1 MEKALP
7 LFTVGIYLVL
17 LLLYLSIQQLKY
29 IYSPSTTEN
38 RSFIYLEA
46 L

>member
-1 MEKALP
+1 MGKALP

-17 LLLYLSIQQLKY
+17 LLHYLSTPQLKY
-29 IYSPSTTEN
+29 IYSPSATEN
-38 RSFIYLEA
+38 RSFISLEA